1 MKTASANIVK
11 MWDEQSNVILLN
23 DLSNRNIQICKMCQ
37 ICYGWKKC
45 ISRCKNFWSNWI
57 HRGTYNVVE
66 DCSKWSCDHNPAQRS
81 WKVENRKWFGN
92 WGIQRECSP
101 KRPQREKFIKTWQ
114 GGQGKSKSEDKH
126 HVQIIKNKEPF
137 TD

>member
-1 MKTASANIVK
+1 M
-11 MWDEQSNVILLN
+11 
-23 DLSNRNIQICKMCQ
+23 
-37 ICYGWKKC
+37 
-45 ISRCKNFWSNWI
+45 
-57 HRGTYNVVE
+57 E

-126 HVQIIKNKEPF
+126 HVPNHKKQGAVHWLTKAFSSVEEKQGTQAAEK
-137 TD
+137 